1 MNRLLKNTGIAL
13 GLISIAFFVFD
24 FSLFS
29 RLRPLMVAY
38 KPMSPSEEHLLN
50 WVGIGLLFFLAFY
63 LLSLLR
69 LAKYIRKARK
79 ITFSPLFLLACG
91 VLSFLFVFSDF
102 ALLSDIVKQY
112 KLNLSQPEW
121 LILYPIMGFQLIIAV
136 VFTYIHLFSFKKKG
150 QLAHIVRDNNIFL
163 VTQYVGL
170 ICSSMGL
177 VFSSLGFLFPG
188 GWNLDM
194 HVTITLIVLLT
205 PYALAVGYWVLTK
218 LQEEKRMW
226 YDEKQ
231 FQDIGKSAFLTLI
244 LSAIFMIL
252 LFIVNYHNLAGVVSI
267 AWLPL
272 YLFSTLFIFSLS
284 NLFFSNRY

>member
-1 MNRLLKNTGIAL
+1 MNRLLKNTSIAL

-29 RLRPLMVAY
+29 RLRPLMVTY
-38 KPMSPSEEHLLN
+38 KPISPSEEHLLN
-50 WVGIGLLFFLAFY
+50 WVGIGLLIFLAFY
-63 LLSLLR
+63 LLSLFR
-69 LAKYIRKARK
+69 LAQHIRKAKK

-121 LILYPIMGFQLIIAV
+121 LILYPLMTFQLIIAIAY
-136 VFTYIHLFSFKKKG
+136 TYIHLFSFKKKG

-194 HVTITLIVLLT
+194 HVTITLIILLM
-205 PYALAVGYWVLTK
+205 PYALTVGYWVLTK
-218 LQEEKRMW
+218 LQEEKRQW

-231 FQDIGKSAFLTLI
+231 FQDVGKSAFLTLI
-244 LSAIFMIL
+244 LSVIFMTV
-252 LFIVNYHNLAGVVSI
+252 LFVANYHNLNGIISM
-267 AWLPL
+267 AWFPL
-272 YLFSTLFIFSLS
+272 YI
-284 NLFFSNRY
+284 Y